1 MPSARTCAP
10 NPTFQKAKHERN
22 MNELSPHAVG
32 ALTVATEA
40 ALIDEYTSIIADA
53 VLAENGMSNVKPTIK
68 ISVAELAEVLGQKYA
83 FMVMRRSKFFI
94 LGDDWVHRMGYG
106 DAVEI
111 YVEDLAP
118 VLHVARASLDPLGLC
133 NAFGPGGGA

>member
-1 MPSARTCAP
+1 
-10 NPTFQKAKHERN
+10 
-22 MNELSPHAVG
+22 MNELSPYAVG

-40 ALIDEYTSIIADA
+40 ALIEEYTAIIADA
-53 VLAENGMSNVKPTIK
+53 VLAENGASNVKPSIK

-94 LGDDWVHRMGYG
+94 SGDDWMHRMGFG

-118 VLHVARASLDPLGLC
+118 ALSLARRSLDPLGLC
-133 NAFGPGGGA
+133 AVFGPGGGA